1 MAGSRIEV
9 EWQLP
14 TVSAYLLAKHGSP
27 RSLTA
32 EEADVL
38 WDYGSLV
45 EEYVV
50 ARWPVDTGTSRDSFS
65 YTVSGQ
71 PPVVSILFE
80 NAMFY
85 SAYVHEA
92 GTPSIAEGGTPLYAT
107 LYPEALDRYR
117 ADAVRDLQAA
127 IDQTEAEIARAS
139 QSRGRRAATLRAFQ
153 SPITLTRAVA

>member
-14 TVSAYLLAKHGSP
+14 AIDAYLIAKHGAP

-32 EEADVL
+32 EEADIL
-38 WDYGSLV
+38 WEYGAMV

-50 ARWPVDTGTSRDSFS
+50 SRWPVDTGTSRDSFS
-65 YTVSGQ
+65 FTISGQ
-71 PPVVSILFE
+71 APISILFE
-80 NAMFY
+80 NTMFY
-85 SAYVHEA
+85 AGYVHEA
-92 GTPSIAEGGTPLYAT
+92 GTPSIAEGGTPLYAE
-107 LYPEALDRYR
+107 LYPAALDRYR
-117 ADAVRDLQAA
+117 ADAVRDLQSA

-139 QSRGRRAATLRAFQ
+139 QSQGRRAATLRAFQ

>member
-38 WDYGSLV
+38 WDY
-45 EEYVV
+45 
-50 ARWPVDTGTSRDSFS
+50 GTSRDSFS

-139 QSRGRRAATLRAFQ
+139 QSRGRRAATLRAFE

>member
-14 TVSAYLLAKHGSP
+14 SVSAYLLVKHGSP

-38 WDYGSLV
+38 WEYGALV

-50 ARWPVDTGTSRDSFS
+50 SRWPVDTGTSRDSFS
-65 YTVSGQ
+65 YTLSGQ
-71 PPVVSILFE
+71 PPVISVLFE
-80 NAMFY
+80 NTMFY
-85 SAYVHEA
+85 AGFVHEA

-117 ADAVRDLQAA
+117 DDAVRDLQAA
-127 IDQTEAEIARAS
+127 LDQTEAAIAPAS

-153 SPITLTRAVA
+153 SPITITRAVA